1 MRKVVNKA
9 TSKKLSVCVLLIL
22 GTLVLDHINKMIT
35 FFSKTGDGSKALDDI
50 DNDANVEAW
59 FIRTSDTRNA
69 RKREYVFNY
78 IEMILY
84 IIILIICLVSFFR

>member
-35 FFSKTGDGSKALDDI
+35 FFSVGGDGRGKLKDI
-50 DNDANVEAW
+50 GGATTAE
-59 FIRTSDTRNA
+59 RKA

-84 IIILIICLVSFFR
+84 IIILIMCLVSFFR

>member
-35 FFSKTGDGSKALDDI
+35 FFSNDGAKPLKFI
-50 DNDANVEAW
+50 TRANFPNSSLSE
-59 FIRTSDTRNA
+59 RYA
-69 RKREYVFNY
+69 RRREYVFNY

-84 IIILIICLVSFFR
+84 IIILITCLVSFFA